1 MSYRSYGAIERL
13 SPPHLPLF
21 LPLKSAAL
29 DFGLDMKRL
38 DSFKLLSAQSGSAL
52 PDVFNKEPRTV
63 ASAAGG
69 PGCCSR
75 LCSILSNPQKKREL
89 FTCWSRVFLFNLYPL
104 IVWCLV
110 CLSINTIYCVN
121 MHTAFKGLP

>member
-13 SPPHLPLF
+13 PPPAPLF

-69 PGCCSR
+69 PGCCSLLR
-75 LCSILSNPQKKREL
+75 SILSNSPKKTENY
-89 FTCWSRVFLFNLYPL
+89 FLVGVEF
-104 IVWCLV
+104 
-110 CLSINTIYCVN
+110 
-121 MHTAFKGLP
+121 F